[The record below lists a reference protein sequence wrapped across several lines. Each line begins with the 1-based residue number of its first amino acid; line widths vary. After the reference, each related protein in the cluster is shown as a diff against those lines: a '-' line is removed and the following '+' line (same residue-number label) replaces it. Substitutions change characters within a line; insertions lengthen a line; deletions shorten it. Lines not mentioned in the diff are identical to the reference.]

1 MEIHTWLSSAA
12 EEWLPMIE
20 TIRFGSASGDRISNE
35 VRISDSWMVAVFS
48 EPLIRINMRL
58 SLDEKC
64 GGGLNGL
71 MCCDD
76 FNTI

>member
-1 MEIHTWLSSAA
+1 METHTWLSSAT

-20 TIRFGSASGDRISNE
+20 TIRFGSASGERISNE
-35 VRISDSWMVAVFS
+35 VRTSDSWMVAVFS
-48 EPLIRINMRL
+48 EVLIWINMRL

-64 GGGLNGL
+64 GRGLNGL

>member
-12 EEWLPMIE
+12 EEWLPMRE
-20 TIRFGSASGDRISNE
+20 TIRFGSASGDRISND
-35 VRISDSWMVAVFS
+35 VRMLDSWMVAVFS
-48 EPLIRINMRL
+48 EALIRINMRL

>member
-1 MEIHTWLSSAA
+1 MTVHTWLSSAT

-35 VRISDSWMVAVFS
+35 VRMSDSWMVAVFS
-48 EPLIRINMRL
+48 EALIRINMRL

-71 MCCDD
+71 MYCDD

>member
-1 MEIHTWLSSAA
+1 M
-12 EEWLPMIE
+12 
-20 TIRFGSASGDRISNE
+20 
-35 VRISDSWMVAVFS
+35 SDSWMVAVFS

>member
-1 MEIHTWLSSAA
+1 
-12 EEWLPMIE
+12 
-20 TIRFGSASGDRISNE
+20 
-35 VRISDSWMVAVFS
+35 VRMSDSWMVAVFS
-48 EPLIRINMRL
+48 EALIWINMRL

>member
-1 MEIHTWLSSAA
+1 METHTWLSSAT

-20 TIRFGSASGDRISNE
+20 TIRFGSASGDRTSNE
-35 VRISDSWMVAVFS
+35 VRMSDSWIVAVFS
-48 EPLIRINMRL
+48 EALILINMRL

-64 GGGLNGL
+64 GGGLNRL

>member
-1 MEIHTWLSSAA
+1 METHTWLSSAT

-35 VRISDSWMVAVFS
+35 VRMSDSWMVAVFS
-48 EPLIRINMRL
+48 EALIWINMRL

-64 GGGLNGL
+64 GGGLNRL

-76 FNTI
+76 SNTI

>member
-35 VRISDSWMVAVFS
+35 VRISDSWMVAVFY
-48 EPLIRINMRL
+48 EALIRINIRL

>member
-20 TIRFGSASGDRISNE
+20 TMRFGSASGDRISNE
-35 VRISDSWMVAVFS
+35 VRMSDSWMVAVFS
-48 EPLIRINMRL
+48 EALIRINMRL

-64 GGGLNGL
+64 GVGLNGL

>member
-20 TIRFGSASGDRISNE
+20 TIRFGLASVDRISNE
-35 VRISDSWMVAVFS
+35 VRMSDSWMVAVFS
-48 EPLIRINMRL
+48 EALIRINMRL